1 MRSAAPDAVNRTVL
15 FIIGLLLAAAATLGL
30 VAGSG
35 RLAGVRPD
43 GPVVAAGWAA
53 YTREHAWVWWA
64 VAAIALLLAWIG
76 LRWLLAQLQTDRVS
90 RMDLTGDTS
99 DGLTVVHAGA
109 IADAVQAQAA
119 RVPGVARASASLHGP
134 APHQLHLLVDL
145 TDRADLAAVR
155 DAVATGVANDA
166 RTALGQPQLPID
178 LQLRLG
184 RAHPTRR
191 GLT

>member
-35 RLAGVRPD
+35 RLAGARPD
-43 GPVVAAGWAA
+43 DPVVAVGWAA

-64 VAAIALLLAWIG
+64 MAAIALFLAWIG

-119 RVPGVARASASLHGP
+119 RVPGVARTSASLHGP
-134 APHQLHLLVDL
+134 APHQLHLVVDL
-145 TDRADLAAVR
+145 TDRADLAQVR
-155 DAVATGVANDA
+155 DAMATGVANDA
-166 RTALGQPQLPID
+166 RAALGQPQLPVD
-178 LQLRLG
+178 LHLRLG
-184 RAHPTRR
+184 RAHTTSRS
-191 GLT
+191 LT

>member
-15 FIIGLLLAAAATLGL
+15 FVIGVLLAAAAALGL

-35 RLAGVRPD
+35 RLAGVGPD
-43 GPVVAAGWAA
+43 DPVVAAGWAA

-64 VAAIALLLAWIG
+64 IAAVALLVAWIG
-76 LRWLLAQLQTDRVS
+76 LRWLLAQLQTDRVT
-90 RMDLTGDTS
+90 RMDLTGDAR

-134 APHQLHLLVDL
+134 APHRLHLAVDL

-155 DAVATGVANDA
+155 DALQTGVVNDA
-166 RTALGQPQLPID
+166 RTALGQPQLPLD

-184 RAHPTRR
+184 RAHTTSRD
-191 GLT
+191 LT

>member
-1 MRSAAPDAVNRTVL
+1 MTSAAPDAINRTVL
-15 FIIGLLLAAAATLGL
+15 LLIGVLLAAAAAAGL

-43 GPVVAAGWAA
+43 DPVVAAGWAA
-53 YTREHAWVWWA
+53 YTREHGWVWWA
-64 VAAIALLLAWIG
+64 VAVVCLLVAWIG
-76 LRWLLAQLQTDRVS
+76 LRWLLAQLRTDRVT
-90 RMDLTGDTS
+90 RMDLTGVAR

-134 APHQLHLLVDL
+134 APQLHLVVDV

-155 DAVATGVANDA
+155 EALQTGVVNDA
-166 RTALGQPQLPID
+166 RTALGQPQLPVD

-184 RAHPTRR
+184 RDHTTSRD
-191 GLT
+191 LT

>member
-1 MRSAAPDAVNRTVL
+1 M
-15 FIIGLLLAAAATLGL
+15 
-30 VAGSG
+30 
-35 RLAGVRPD
+35 
-43 GPVVAAGWAA
+43 VAAGWAA

-64 VAAIALLLAWIG
+64 IAAVALLVAWIG
-76 LRWLLAQLQTDRVS
+76 LRWLLAQLQTDRVT
-90 RMDLTGDTS
+90 RMDLTSDAR

-134 APHQLHLLVDL
+134 APHRLHLVVDL

-155 DAVATGVANDA
+155 DALQTGVVNDA
-166 RTALGQPQLPID
+166 RTALGQPQLPLD

-184 RAHPTRR
+184 RAHTTSR